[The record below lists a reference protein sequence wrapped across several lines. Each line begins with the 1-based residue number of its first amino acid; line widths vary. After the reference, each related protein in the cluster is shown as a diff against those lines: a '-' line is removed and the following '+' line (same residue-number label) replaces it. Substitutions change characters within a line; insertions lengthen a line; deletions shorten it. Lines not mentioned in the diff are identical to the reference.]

1 MRDAPTAPPKRYRE
15 YIYSINLSIYPE
27 AVMCTGVAGF
37 AWPLKTCEKMGLAAV
52 QALSAP
58 DPKELKAHFDR
69 LRYASD
75 TPDAPAEGEYTD
87 FSFWRTSHPAPAPQP
102 APPPQPPAPPSP
114 ESGPRICMLGAS
126 VELVHLDVPPLR
138 VRLERFEAGWKAAH
152 GGRLPTAAEMP
163 LEVADLYAQFFKN
176 NPRVAAAAA
185 VSRASRTEA
194 DADERAV
201 REARAAARAAEW
213 AEFEAGKKDAWTAA
227 RAGAWEQ
234 RAEAVGGSAAAA
246 AALSGAASFL
256 REEAPSGPAE
266 MTSERYVEK
275 MRDQL
280 GLTNPDEHP
289 DERNPE
295 AEWATQRLAGG
306 ARSGRDGAAEFAA
319 EESAEWA
326 ARGGAAADAAARA
339 EAWAAAEATQREA
352 GGASGSASDAPAA
365 VAAAAAAA
373 PVVAAAAAV
382 APGAH
387 GGGAPAVGAGGGG
400 GGALRGEPEEEQEFS
415 DFSFW
420 RRPAPA
426 PLAA

>member
-1 MRDAPTAPPKRYRE
+1 
-15 YIYSINLSIYPE
+15 
-27 AVMCTGVAGF
+27 
-37 AWPLKTCEKMGLAAV
+37 
-52 QALSAP
+52 
-58 DPKELKAHFDR
+58 
-69 LRYASD
+69 
-75 TPDAPAEGEYTD
+75 
-87 FSFWRTSHPAPAPQP
+87 
-102 APPPQPPAPPSP
+102 
-114 ESGPRICMLGAS
+114 MLGAS
-126 VELVHLDVPPLR
+126 VELVHLDMPPLR

-176 NPRVAAAAA
+176 NPHVAAAAA
-185 VSRASRTEA
+185 ASRAERTEA

-201 REARAAARAAEW
+201 REARATARAAEW

-234 RAEAVGGSAAAA
+234 RTEAVGGSAAAA
-246 AALSGAASFL
+246 AALSGAASLL

-275 MRDQL
+275 MRDQF
-280 GLTNPDEHP
+280 GLTNADEHP

-319 EESAEWA
+319 AESAEWA

-339 EAWAAAEATQREA
+339 DAWAAAEAKRREA

-365 VAAAAAAA
+365 VAAATAAA
-373 PVVAAAAAV
+373 PVVAATAAV
-382 APGAH
+382 ASGAH
-387 GGGAPAVGAGGGG
+387 GGSASAVGGVGGGGGGVGGGGGGGG
-400 GGALRGEPEEEQEFS
+400 GGALRGEPEEEGEEEFS

-426 PLAA
+426 PLGA